1 MNGQQTK
8 YIAEK
13 YYKKDGK
20 LLKVTREEKLKKD
33 GNMEITETIDN
44 GEEVKKKTFIQ
55 EKDTTKRLGN
65 WSLFL
70 MFGIYFTLSI

>member
-65 WSLFL
+65 
-70 MFGIYFTLSI
+70 